1 MMASNGFGMG
11 NILTE
16 RSNQQQEKLFYAK
29 LSGFPTGKQ
38 LNIGPNN
45 LCVIGQK
52 VEEISVFG
60 NTVGIQVS

>member
-1 MMASNGFGMG
+1 MMSRRDSGGQMLPSSGFG

-16 RSNQQQEKLFYAK
+16 RNNQQQEKLLYTK
-29 LSGFPTGKQ
+29 LSGFPGGKP

-52 VEEISVFG
+52 V
-60 NTVGIQVS
+60 